1 MITNQFNINIKT
13 IMSRKNFLTIRLLI
27 CLATIL
33 PFTQYAANGS
43 ALVHMAGY
51 RANMAMITLVTTKH
65 SFSNGSLSY
74 IIGGIIAVL
83 LMIYL
88 VYTLLKPEKF

>member
-1 MITNQFNINIKT
+1 MN
-13 IMSRKNFLTIRLLI
+13 RKIILAIRLLI
-27 CLATIL
+27 CLVAIL
-33 PFTQYAANGS
+33 PLTLYTANGS
-43 ALVHMAGY
+43 ALVHMAGD